1 MSDKINKG
9 HSDDCSEES
18 FVFPDGKVDN
28 HISSEQDKRR
38 SMRRY
43 FERMREQEDLLK
55 QLKDVFDDDDE

>member
-1 MSDKINKG
+1 MSDKVNKS
-9 HSDDCSEES
+9 HSDDSNDES

-43 FERMREQEDLLK
+43 FERMREEEDLLK
-55 QLKDVFDDDDE
+55 QLQDVFDDDDE